1 MASSPKLPL
10 FLIKKLEIGLFLLNW
25 NEIDDLAVKTAK
37 VLAADAVERVGNGHP
52 GTAISLAPAAY
63 LLFQKEMRHDPSDD
77 RWLGRDRFILSA
89 GHSSL
94 TLYNQLYLGGFGL
107 ELDDIKALRTWGS
120 LTPGH
125 PEYGHTKGVEITTGP
140 LGQGIASATGFA
152 MSARF
157 ERNLLDP
164 NTPAGQSIFDHNVF
178 VIAGDGD
185 LQEGVSAE
193 SASIAGH
200 LGLGNLIAI
209 YDANQISI
217 EDDTNISFT
226 EDVAARYRAYGWQT
240 LEVNW
245 RTNPYKEDVHALFEA
260 IQQAKANTEQP
271 TLITLRTIIGWP
283 SPTKQDTGK
292 IHGSKLGGEEVAGL
306 KQALGFD
313 PEQTF
318 QVSDEVISHT
328 RQLVSRGKELRA
340 EWDKRFASWQESN
353 PEGAKLLQ
361 RMLKGELPEGLEAQL
376 PAFEA
381 GTEIATRAASG
392 KVLNAIAEHM
402 PELWGG
408 SADLAESNN
417 TTIEGAGSF
426 VPEKWATKSWTPSKT
441 GRVLHF
447 GVREHAMG
455 SILNGITLS
464 GNSRV
469 FGGTFLVFS
478 DYMRPAVRL
487 AALMNIAPIY
497 VWTHDSVALGEDGP
511 THQPIEHLTALRAI
525 PNLNVVRPADANE
538 TAAAWIQALRH
549 TDSPTALV
557 LTRQNRPVLDRS
569 AGFGAAGELSK
580 GAYVYA
586 DGSNGVDLILIATG
600 SELQF
605 AVRAREELE
614 AKGISTRVVS
624 APCLEW
630 FEQQPE
636 SYRESVLPK
645 NVKARVSIEAGL
657 STGWHRYV
665 GDNGIAI
672 GIDHYGASA
681 DYQTLYREFGITTE
695 AVIAA
700 SHKVLGK

>member
-1 MASSPKLPL
+1 MLH
-10 FLIKKLEIGLFLLNW
+10 W
-25 NEIDDLAVKTAK
+25 NEIDDQAVKTAK
-37 VLAADAVERVGNGHP
+37 VLAADAVEKVGHGHP
-52 GTAISLAPAAY
+52 GTAISLAAAAY
-63 LLFQKEMRHDPSDD
+63 LLFQKELRHDPSDD
-77 RWLGRDRFILSA
+77 RWIGRDRFILSA

-140 LGQGIASATGFA
+140 LGSGLASATGFA
-152 MSARF
+152 MSTRF

-164 NTPAGQSIFDHNVF
+164 QAAAGDSVFDHF
-178 VIAGDGD
+178 IYVIAGDGD

-193 SASIAGH
+193 SASLAGH

-245 RTNPYKEDVHALFEA
+245 RTEPYQEDVHALHEA
-260 IQQAKANTEQP
+260 IAQAKANVDQP

-283 SPTKQDTGK
+283 SPSKKNTGK
-292 IHGSKLGGEEVAGL
+292 IHGSKLGAEELAGL
-306 KQALGFD
+306 KVELGFD
-313 PEQTF
+313 PEKHF
-318 QVSDEVISHT
+318 VVSPEVISHT
-328 RQLVSRGKELRA
+328 RELVQRGKAIRSD
-340 EWDKRFASWQESN
+340 WDAKFASWQSAN
-353 PEGAKLLQ
+353 PDKAALLK
-361 RMLKGELPEGLEAQL
+361 RLISGELPADLESVL
-376 PAFEA
+376 PEFEV

-392 KVLNAIAEHM
+392 KALNAIASAM

-417 TTIEGAGSF
+417 TTIENGGSF
-426 VPEKWATKSWTPSKT
+426 VPAKWSTKAWTPKSN
-441 GRVLHF
+441 GRILHF

-455 SILNGITLS
+455 AVLNGIALS
-464 GNSRV
+464 GHSRV

-478 DYMRPAVRL
+478 DYMRPSVRL

-511 THQPIEHLTALRAI
+511 THQPIEHLAALRAI
-525 PNLNVVRPADANE
+525 PGLSVVRPADANE
-538 TAAAWIQALRH
+538 TSAAWLEILKRN
-549 TDSPTALV
+549 DSPAGLV
-557 LTRQNRPVLDRS
+557 LSRQNLPVLKR
-569 AGFGAAGELSK
+569 GGEFAQAKQLSR
-580 GAYVYA
+580 GAYVYV
-586 DGSNGVDLILIATG
+586 DGSKEPELILIATG

-605 AVRAREELE
+605 ALEARTALE
-614 AKGISTRVVS
+614 AKGVSTRVVS

-630 FEQQPE
+630 FEAE
-636 SYRESVLPK
+636 SAQYRESVLPAK
-645 NVKARVSIEAGL
+645 VKARVSIEAGI
-657 STGWHRYV
+657 TAHWHRYV
-665 GDNGIAI
+665 GDLGVAI
-672 GIDHYGASA
+672 GIDHFGASA

-695 AVIAA
+695 AVIRAA
-700 SHKVLGK
+700 EQVLRGNK